1 MEIDKLTE
9 YHKLNDELIANFIAD
24 KEYGFDFDIDRLFMI
39 LKTMNPQR
47 FGYRG
52 QRYFCKLLDFKEIP
66 SKLGAGDFLNSL
78 NENVEFKCSFLDVNK
93 RFIHVKHIRPWQPL
107 HYFYVFVVDF
117 IDYSNI
123 KYDCYKLTATEMA
136 QELILLKATPCN
148 NTAVANQSNNNIEL
162 GFSIELGSI
171 DHQRWLKSYYK
182 DSFDFRAISEKKR
195 KEWAYI
201 KELEEKAGIRPKEC
215 SRSHKKKNGENQLYL
230 DLD

>member
-107 HYFYVFVVDF
+107 NYFYILAVDF
-117 IDYSNI
+117 IDYTDI
-123 KYDCYKLTATEMA
+123 KYDCYVIPADKMA

-148 NTAVANQSNNNIEL
+148 NTAEANQNNKNIEL
-162 GFSIELGSI
+162 GFSLELGSP
-171 DHQRWLKSYYK
+171 DHQRWLKEYHK
-182 DSFDFRAISEKKR
+182 RNFDFRALSEKKR
-195 KEWAYI
+195 EDWKYI
-201 KELEEKAGIRPKEC
+201 KQLEEIAEIKRKTGQKVVIKPID
-215 SRSHKKKNGENQLYL
+215 RSQMTL
-230 DLD
+230 DL